1 MSANLTGLIYVLVI
15 FSGSLIL
22 IVLGYLLWLCYKKIK
37 HRNPPTVSQ
46 IERSPLSPP
55 SNVHKNLIK
64 SAMSR
69 NLTEL

>member
-37 HRNPPTVSQ
+37 HRNNPIGV
-46 IERSPLSPP
+46 IEPFL
-55 SNVHKNLIK
+55 NI
-64 SAMSR
+64 
-69 NLTEL
+69 EY